1 MIFTNLNNHG
11 GNFRDVLN
19 REFSKS
25 NHVTIASGYASLD
38 VMESFKDHFI
48 SIAKNGGESKLLL
61 GMAFYEGLS
70 EKKLNMA
77 NSLNNELRSYS
88 NKSGVFVTNGRRY
101 HGKVYRFE
109 ENNQKSIYVG
119 SSNFS
124 TSGTKG
130 NIECTIPIIESSQ
143 KILVDKFIND
153 LYSENFSIGIHR
165 AEISVP
171 NRRKTIINKVEKL
184 WANLDKHQYDAEK
197 LFDLP
202 SFKLDLNR
210 IAEKQKSNLNIY
222 FGKGRWSRSTDKIQP
237 RAWYEVELIAGKGV
251 WENNNYPIG
260 DFNAFTDDGL
270 VIPMRTQGDY
280 HKNIRSKNSLQIF
293 GIWIKGKLEK
303 NGVLKKYEPVTLDTL
318 REYGNDCITFYKIDD
333 KNYYIRF

>member
-1 MIFTNLNNHG
+1 MIFTNLNDHG

-19 REFSKS
+19 KEFARS
-25 NHVTIASGYASLD
+25 NHVAIASGYASLD
-38 VMESFKDHFI
+38 VMESFKDNFI
-48 SIAKNGGESKLLL
+48 SIAKNGGDSKLLL

-77 NSLNNELRSYS
+77 NALNEELRGYS
-88 NKSGVFVTNGRRY
+88 DKSGVFVTNGRRY

-109 ENNQKSIYVG
+109 RNEKKSLYVG

-124 TSGTKG
+124 ASGTKG
-130 NIECTIPIIESSQ
+130 NIECTIPVIENSQ
-143 KILVDKFIND
+143 KLLVKNFLDD

-165 AEISVP
+165 AEISIP
-171 NRRKTIINKVEKL
+171 NKRKSILNKVERL
-184 WANLDKHQYDAEK
+184 WNGLSKHQYDTNNLK
-197 LFDLP
+197 TLP
-202 SFKLDLNR
+202 SFELELDRN
-210 IAEKQKSNLNIY
+210 AEKEKSNFNIY
-222 FGKGRWSRSTDKIQP
+222 FGKGRWSRSTDKVKP
-237 RAWYEVELIAGKGV
+237 RAWYEVELIAEKRV
-251 WENNNYPIG
+251 REHRDYPVG

-303 NGVLKKYEPVTLDTL
+303 SGALKKYEPVTLDTL
-318 REYGNDCITFYKIDD
+318 REYGNNRITFYKINN
-333 KNYYIRF
+333 KNYYLKF